1 VCAAKDL
8 GEPCAVARTVLHG
21 KRAFGSLPSKIAPP
35 VFVTVLPDYART
47 ILIIIFF
54 LNPGTAS
61 N

>member
-1 VCAAKDL
+1 
-8 GEPCAVARTVLHG
+8 VLHG